1 LPDEEDSM
9 KLRFWGV
16 RGSIASPGP
25 KTVEFG
31 GNTPCLELR
40 FGLKNRLIIIDAG
53 TGIHPLGNHLVW
65 SELQNGP
72 ISTDIFITH
81 THWDHIIG
89 FPFFRPIY
97 ISGTKLR
104 VYGPI
109 TFEDDTLEKIMSD
122 LLRYRYFPVLHGEL
136 TADIEYHQLAECK
149 MDLGDGIT
157 LKTKYLNH
165 PLLCLGYRF
174 EFEDKV
180 LCTAYDTE
188 PFRNIFSTDVNAL
201 DYDPI
206 TSSNGEEAARE
217 ENQRLLNFYR
227 DADILIHDCQYTKQE
242 YFSSKKGWG
251 HSFVE
256 HAIDSA
262 LEANVKKVILFHHDP
277 LRTDKELL
285 ELEKYCQAHFSNRS
299 DLEIM
304 VAKEGMEIVL

>member
-1 LPDEEDSM
+1 M

-16 RGSIASPGP
+16 RGSIAYPGP
-25 KTVEFG
+25 STVEFG

-40 FGLKNRLIIIDAG
+40 FSEKNRLIIIDAG
-53 TGIHPLGNHLVW
+53 TGIHPLGNHLV
-65 SELQNGP
+65 SEDIRKSP
-72 ISTDIFITH
+72 MSAEIFITH

-97 ISGTKLR
+97 IPGTKLK

-109 TFEDDTLEKIMSD
+109 TFEDDSLEKVMGD

-136 TADIEYHQLAECK
+136 RADIEYFQLGESN

-174 EFEDKV
+174 EFDGKV

-188 PFRNIFSTDVNAL
+188 PFRNIFSMDEKTADT
-201 DYDPI
+201 DPI
-206 TSSNGEEAARE
+206 VRAEGDEAARI
-217 ENQRLLNFYR
+217 ENEKLLDFYR
-227 DADILIHDCQYTKQE
+227 DADILIHDCQYTKKE
-242 YFSSKKGWG
+242 YISSKIGWG
-251 HSFVE
+251 HSFFE

-262 LEANVKKVILFHHDP
+262 LAANVKKVVLFHHDP
-277 LRTDKELL
+277 LRTDKELIF
-285 ELEKYCQAHFSNRS
+285 LEKNCQKLMKNQR
-299 DLEIM
+299 DLNIV
-304 VAKEGMEIVL
+304 VAKEGMEIEL